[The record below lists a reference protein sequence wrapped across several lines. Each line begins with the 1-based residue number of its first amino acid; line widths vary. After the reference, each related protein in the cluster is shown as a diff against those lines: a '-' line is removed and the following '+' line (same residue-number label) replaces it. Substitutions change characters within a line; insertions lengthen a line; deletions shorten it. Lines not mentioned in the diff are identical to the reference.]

1 MIRWAE
7 DSGGEG
13 GGIWKRNMGDKGD
26 GNTTS
31 SPHPPPVG
39 VVWSLRGNSDISMG
53 MGWVGLTP
61 PTPTQKVIIVL
72 ATAPTVLRVVMSSS
86 TSSPLYF
93 LDNDQQP
100 T

>member
-31 SPHPPPVG
+31 SPHPPLSGLYG
-39 VVWSLRGNSDISMG
+39 VSVVTVTSAWGWA
-53 MGWVGLTP
+53 GWV
-61 PTPTQKVIIVL
+61 
-72 ATAPTVLRVVMSSS
+72 
-86 TSSPLYF
+86 
-93 LDNDQQP
+93 
-100 T
+100 

>member
-1 MIRWAE
+1 MVAFGKGTWGIRGMVTLRVAH
-7 DSGGEG
+7 
-13 GGIWKRNMGDKGD
+13 
-26 GNTTS
+26 T
-31 SPHPPPVG
+31 PPVG

-72 ATAPTVLRVVMSSS
+72 ATAPTVLQVVMSSS